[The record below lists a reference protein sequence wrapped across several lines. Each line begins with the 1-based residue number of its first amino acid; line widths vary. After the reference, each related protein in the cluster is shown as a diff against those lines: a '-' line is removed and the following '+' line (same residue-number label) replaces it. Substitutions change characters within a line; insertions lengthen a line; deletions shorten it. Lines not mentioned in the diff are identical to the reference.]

1 MKELAIRAV
10 SGLLYMTLIIGAVLL
25 SSNAFLLV
33 FFLFGIICLVEFNKL
48 VNNTYSA
55 TYFIFA
61 ALFFVFAFDPTAMLS
76 PYFLLVPTL
85 VANLFLIVD
94 LFRAQQQKL
103 SAVKNYLISTTYIIG
118 GFIFVCLLPSYKS
131 SFNPMIILGIF
142 PLIWI
147 NDSFAY
153 LVGKNLGKHKLFER
167 ISPKKT
173 IEGFVGGLIFSFIAS
188 YFIAKFTETFTTPV
202 WLVIAL
208 IMSVFGTI
216 GDLIQSK
223 FKRQAKVKDSGNIMP
238 GHGGVYDRL
247 DSIIFAA
254 PFIYLFLH
262 IWMYVS

>member
-10 SGLLYMTLIIGAVLL
+10 SGLLYVTLIIGAVLL
-25 SSNAFLLV
+25 SRNAFLLV
-33 FFLFGIICLVEFNKL
+33 FFLFGVICLVEYNKL

-55 TYFIFA
+55 TYFIFV
-61 ALFFVFAFDPTAMLS
+61 ALFFIFTFDEKVMVS
-76 PYFLLVPTL
+76 PYFLLVPTIL
-85 VANLFLIVD
+85 ANVFLIVD

-103 SAVKNYLISTTYIIG
+103 SAIKNYLISTTYIIG
-118 GFIFVCLLPSYKS
+118 GFIFVCLLPSYENT
-131 SFNPMIILGIF
+131 FEPLIILGIF
-142 PLIWI
+142 PLVWV

-153 LVGKNLGKHKLFER
+153 LVGKNFGKRKLFER

-173 IEGFVGGLIFSFIAS
+173 IEGFIGGLVFSCLAS
-188 YFIAKFTETFTTPV
+188 YFIANFTETLTVTL
-202 WLVIAL
+202 WLVIAI

-223 FKRQAKVKDSGNIMP
+223 FKRQANVKDSGNIMP

-247 DSIIFAA
+247 DSVIFAA

>member
-10 SGLLYMTLIIGAVLL
+10 SGLLYITLIIGAVLL
-25 SSNAFLLV
+25 SSNAFYIV

-48 VNNTYSA
+48 VNNTYSV

-61 ALFFVFAFDPTAMLS
+61 ALFFVFAFDKTEGFS
-76 PYFLLVPTL
+76 PYFLLVPTIL
-85 VANLFLIVD
+85 ANLFLIID

-103 SAVKNYLISTTYIIG
+103 SAIKNYLISTTYIIG
-118 GFIFVCLLPSYKS
+118 GFIFVCLLPSYEN
-131 SFNPMIILGIF
+131 SFHPMIVFGVF

-153 LVGKNLGKHKLFER
+153 LVGKNFGKRKLFER

-173 IEGFVGGLIFSFIAS
+173 VEGFLGGLIFSCIAS
-188 YFIAKFTETFTTPV
+188 YFIANFTETLTV
-202 WLVIAL
+202 NLWLVIAV
-208 IMSVFGTI
+208 IMSVFGTV

-223 FKRQAKVKDSGNIMP
+223 FKRQANVKDSGNIMP

-247 DSIIFAA
+247 DSVIFAA

-262 IWMYVS
+262 IWIYVS